1 MSTSLTDRT
10 APLGRAPSGKKRN
23 SVSSAKGKLID
34 IRPKGSVILVATGD
48 PTEFKRKQHAQ
59 AQKNQRDRMK
69 AALDR
74 IAQIMEGGGVNAGT
88 TAATTGAT
96 KVELLEAAIGY
107 IQRLQGQIEEMRG
120 VTTRPSDTAD
130 GAYPVK

>member
-1 MSTSLTDRT
+1 MLTI
-10 APLGRAPSGKKRN
+10 LKLMN
-23 SVSSAKGKLID
+23 GKLTASA
-34 IRPKGSVILVATGD
+34 GSAVFVAAGD

-88 TAATTGAT
+88 TTTTGAT
-96 KVELLEAAIGY
+96 KVSI
-107 IQRLQGQIEEMRG
+107 
-120 VTTRPSDTAD
+120 S
-130 GAYPVK
+130 

>member
-1 MSTSLTDRT
+1 MSAGHDDRT
-10 APLGRAPSGKKRN
+10 SPLGRAPPGKRG
-23 SVSSAKGKLID
+23 SVSSTKGKLID
-34 IRPKGSVILVATGD
+34 IRPKGAVVLVATVD

-74 IAQIMEGGGVNAGT
+74 IAQIMEGGGVHTGT
-88 TAATTGAT
+88 TSGT

-120 VTTRPSDTAD
+120 ATTRPSDTSD
-130 GAYPVK
+130 GAFSPK

>member
-1 MSTSLTDRT
+1 MPAGLSDRS
-10 APLGRAPSGKKRN
+10 APLGRAPSGKRG
-23 SVSSAKGKLID
+23 SVSSTKGKLID
-34 IRPKGSVILVATGD
+34 IRPKGSVVLVATVD

-74 IAQIMEGGGVNAGT
+74 IAQIMEGGGVDAGT
-88 TAATTGAT
+88 TGGT

-107 IQRLQGQIEEMRG
+107 IQTLQGQIEEMRG
-120 VTTRPSDTAD
+120 GTTRPSDTRD
-130 GAYPVK
+130 GAFPVK

>member
-1 MSTSLTDRT
+1 MKPGMD
-10 APLGRAPSGKKRN
+10 
-23 SVSSAKGKLID
+23 GKLTASA
-34 IRPKGSVILVATGD
+34 GSVVLVAPGD

-88 TAATTGAT
+88 STTTTGVT
-96 KVELLEAAIGY
+96 KVSSSRD
-107 IQRLQGQIEEMRG
+107 QS
-120 VTTRPSDTAD
+120 RPD
-130 GAYPVK
+130 GANPGRAWCHEPVLIRRIVI